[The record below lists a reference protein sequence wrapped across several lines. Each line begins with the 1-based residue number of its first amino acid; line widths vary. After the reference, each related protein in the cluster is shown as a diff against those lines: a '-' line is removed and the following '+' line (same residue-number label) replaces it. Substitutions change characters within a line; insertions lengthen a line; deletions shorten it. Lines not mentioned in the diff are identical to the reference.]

1 MKMDFLKLNGGARN
15 IAAAL
20 TLLAISS
27 QSASAETLVLL
38 CKGTSHCSTCSDSEK
53 QAHFDWTYTV
63 DLSSRTVDGKPAT
76 ISDQTITWQLKS
88 DTVLDEREISRYS
101 KRFHYAGRPVSGG
114 AEIYYGD
121 GICEPQR
128 AKAF

>member
-1 MKMDFLKLNGGARN
+1 MDFLKLNGGAGG

-20 TLLAISS
+20 ALLTIGS

-38 CKGTSHCSTCSDSEK
+38 CKGTSHCSTCNEK
-53 QAHFDWTYTV
+53 QTHFDWTYTI

-76 ISDQTITWQLKS
+76 ISDQSIVWQLRS

-101 KRFHYAGRPVSGG
+101 KRFHYAGKPLSGG